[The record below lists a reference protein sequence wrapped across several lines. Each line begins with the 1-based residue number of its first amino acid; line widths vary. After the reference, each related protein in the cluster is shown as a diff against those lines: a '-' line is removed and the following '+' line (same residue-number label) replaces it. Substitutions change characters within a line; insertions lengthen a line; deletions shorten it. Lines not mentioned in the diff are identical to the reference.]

1 MRCYYNGF
9 LISDEKELLQL
20 ERVHQLLS
28 TTYWASKRD
37 VDTIKASIDNSL
49 CFGVYLDNYQ
59 VGFARCVT
67 DYAVI
72 FWLCDVIIDE
82 RFRHQGLGQKL
93 VECIVYHEKLKDLRG
108 ILTSKNHQP
117 LYAQF
122 GFKSEKSFMFKPNH
136 TKNRE

>member
-1 MRCYYNGF
+1 MRCYFNGF

-20 ERVHQLLS
+20 DRIHQLLS

-37 VDTIKASIDNSL
+37 VVTIKESIKNSL
-49 CFGVYLDNYQ
+49 CFGVYKDDYQ

-82 RFRHQGLGQKL
+82 HFRHQGLGKKL

-108 ILTSKNHQP
+108 ILTSKNHQQ
-117 LYAQF
+117 LYSQY
-122 GFKSEKSFMFKPNH
+122 GFKSESSFMFKPNH
-136 TKNRE
+136 TKNKE